1 MRVMSGVVV
10 SVVKD
15 VSGSLVEKCRVHST
29 NAGQF
34 VCIYCPTLAALQSP
48 MMHPL

>member
-1 MRVMSGVVV
+1 MRVTPAVVV
-10 SVVKD
+10 AVVKD

-34 VCIYCPTLAALQSP
+34 VCHYCPTLAALQSP
-48 MMHPL
+48 MLHPL